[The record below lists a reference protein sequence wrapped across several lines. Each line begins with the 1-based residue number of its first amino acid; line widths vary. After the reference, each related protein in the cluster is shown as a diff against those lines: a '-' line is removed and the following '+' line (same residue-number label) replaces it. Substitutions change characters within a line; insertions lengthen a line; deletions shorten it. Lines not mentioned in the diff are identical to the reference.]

1 MSGNSFVQRV
11 CFSLFGMALAIG
23 ASAQGFPARQIQIL
37 VPFPPGGPTDVLAR
51 VLADKMGT
59 SMNTTVVVDNRPG
72 GAAQIAIN
80 ALKLQP
86 ADGHT
91 LLIGDMGALAINQS
105 LYAKLSYDTMKDL
118 QPLALL
124 LSGPMVLTVP
134 AANPAKTVA
143 EFIQFANAKQ
153 GGGSYA
159 SQGIGTGGHLV
170 GELFRLR
177 TGATLTHVP
186 YKGGAPAGQDL
197 VAGRVDM
204 LFDVP
209 FAFLPNI
216 REGKL
221 RPIGVATTQ
230 RAASLPNVATL
241 EEQGY
246 AGITM
251 AAWFGAVTRTGT
263 PPAVVAK
270 LSDEL
275 VKATRLPDVNK
286 RFTDMGFDLPG
297 QGAEAF
303 GKHMAAEM
311 QRWGDLIR
319 TSGIKA
325 E

>member
-11 CFSLFGMALAIG
+11 GFSLFGMALAIG
-23 ASAQGFPARQIQIL
+23 ASAQSFPARQIQIL
-37 VPFPPGGPTDVLAR
+37 VPFPPGGPTDVMAR

-153 GGGSYA
+153 GGGS
-159 SQGIGTGGHLV
+159 
-170 GELFRLR
+170 
-177 TGATLTHVP
+177 
-186 YKGGAPAGQDL
+186 
-197 VAGRVDM
+197 
-204 LFDVP
+204 
-209 FAFLPNI
+209 
-216 REGKL
+216 
-221 RPIGVATTQ
+221 
-230 RAASLPNVATL
+230 
-241 EEQGY
+241 
-246 AGITM
+246 
-251 AAWFGAVTRTGT
+251 
-263 PPAVVAK
+263 
-270 LSDEL
+270 
-275 VKATRLPDVNK
+275 
-286 RFTDMGFDLPG
+286 
-297 QGAEAF
+297 
-303 GKHMAAEM
+303 
-311 QRWGDLIR
+311 
-319 TSGIKA
+319 
-325 E
+325 

>member
-1 MSGNSFVQRV
+1 MFAKSWVRGAGLSII
-11 CFSLFGMALAIG
+11 GMAMALA
-23 ASAQGFPARQIQIL
+23 ASAQTFPARQMQIL
-37 VPFPPGGPTDVLAR
+37 VPFPPGGPTDVMSR
-51 VLADKMGT
+51 VLAEKMGT
-59 SMNTTVVVDNRPG
+59 ALNTTVVVDNRPG
-72 GAAQIAIN
+72 GAAQIAIS

-91 LLIGDMGALAINQS
+91 FLIGDMGALAINQS

-124 LSGPMVLTVP
+124 LSGPMVLAVP
-134 AANPAKTVA
+134 AASPAKTVA
-143 EFIQFANAKQ
+143 EFLQYVNGKQ

-170 GELFRLR
+170 GELFRMR
-177 TGATLTHVP
+177 TNATLTHVP

-209 FAFLPNI
+209 FAFVAYI
-216 REGKL
+216 RDGRV
-221 RPIGVATTQ
+221 RPIGVAATQ
-230 RAASLPNVATL
+230 RAASLPNVPTL
-241 EEQGY
+241 EEQGQP
-246 AGITM
+246 GITM

-263 PPAVVAK
+263 PPAIVSR
-270 LSDEL
+270 LSEEIL
-275 VKATRLPDVNK
+275 KAARQPDVVK
-286 RFTDMGFDLPG
+286 RFSDMGFDLPAV
-297 QGAEAF
+297 GAEGF

-319 TSGIKA
+319 ASGIKA